1 MSIIT
6 TKDGTSIHYKDWG
19 TGQPVVFS
27 HCWPLN
33 ADAWDDQML
42 FIASHGYRAI
52 AHDRRGYGRSSQS
65 WHGNNMDTFAD
76 DLAELIETL
85 DLRNIVLVGH
95 STGGGEVIRYIGR
108 YGTSRLARVVLIS
121 PLSPLML
128 KTEANPDGY
137 PIEILDQIG
146 AGIIMD
152 RSQLYKDLCAPF
164 YGANRP
170 GSQVS
175 QGTQDMFWL
184 WSMQAGTKNV
194 FDGIT
199 IFSGVDIPNA
209 VTELT
214 EDLKKFD
221 LPTLIIHGDDDQ
233 VLPISGSVLI
243 SLKIARDITFK
254 IYPGAPH
261 ALPSTHKNQIN
272 ADLLSFLKPNLETQ
286 AEEDTISL

>member
-1 MSIIT
+1 MNTIT
-6 TKDGTSIHYKDWG
+6 TRDGTSIYYKDWG

-33 ADAWDDQML
+33 ADAWDDQM
-42 FIASHGYRAI
+42 FFTASHGYRTI

-65 WHGNNMDTFAD
+65 WDGNNMDTFAN
-76 DLAELIETL
+76 DLAELIEEL
-85 DLRNIVLVGH
+85 DLRNVVLVGH
-95 STGGGEVIRYIGR
+95 SMGGGEVIRYIGR

-121 PLSPLML
+121 PLSPLGL
-128 KTEANPDGY
+128 KTEVNPDGC
-137 PIEILDQIG
+137 PREIFDQIG
-146 AGIIMD
+146 AGVLMD
-152 RSQLYKDLCAPF
+152 RSQLYRDLCAPF

-175 QGTQDMFWL
+175 QSTQDIFWL

-199 IFSGVDIPNA
+199 LFSGVKLADALTN
-209 VTELT
+209 LT

-221 LPTLIIHGDDDQ
+221 VPTLIIHGDDDQ

-243 SLKIARDITFK
+243 SSMIARDVTLK

-261 ALPSTHKNQIN
+261 ALPMTHKNQIN
-272 ADLLSFLKPNLETQ
+272 EDLLSFLRSASES
-286 AEEDTISL
+286 SLTADS

>member
-1 MSIIT
+1 MSTLT
-6 TKDGTSIHYKDWG
+6 TKDGTSIYYKDWG

-33 ADAWDDQML
+33 ADAWDDQM
-42 FIASHGYRAI
+42 FFTASHGYRTI

-65 WHGNNMDTFAD
+65 WNGNNMDSFAD

-121 PLSPLML
+121 PLSPLGL
-128 KTEANPDGY
+128 KTEANPDGC
-137 PIEILDQIG
+137 PREIFDQIG
-146 AGIIMD
+146 AGVLMD
-152 RSQLYKDLCAPF
+152 RSQLYRDLCAPF
-164 YGANRP
+164 YGTNRP

-175 QGTQDMFWL
+175 QSAQDIFWL
-184 WSMQAGTKNV
+184 WSMQAGIKNV

-199 IFSGVDIPNA
+199 LFSGVKLADA
-209 VTELT
+209 VTHLT

-221 LPTLIIHGDDDQ
+221 VPTLIIHGDDDQ

-243 SLKIARDITFK
+243 SAMIARDVTLK

-261 ALPSTHKNQIN
+261 ALPMTHKNQIN
-272 ADLLSFLKPNLETQ
+272 EDLLSFLRSVSES
-286 AEEDTISL
+286 SLTTASQV